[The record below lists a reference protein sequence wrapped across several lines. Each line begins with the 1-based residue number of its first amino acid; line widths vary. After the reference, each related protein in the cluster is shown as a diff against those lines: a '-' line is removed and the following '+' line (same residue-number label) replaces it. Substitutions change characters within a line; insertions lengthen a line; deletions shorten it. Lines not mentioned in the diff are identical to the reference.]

1 MNSDTKA
8 LLRHT
13 ILEAINSEQ
22 DAAAM
27 ELLALLT
34 GSTPATQ
41 PAPAALPA
49 ALPAARNVIE
59 GPARSYHYWAGFI
72 RDNFFSHITS
82 NGRHGF
88 TSNEMFSWLENNDDL
103 QWTAGD
109 IQPRTDG
116 TEIWRGTVSNARLN
130 ECDACGS
137 GEVGNNRL
145 ARCATSTRRSGD
157 TRQLIA
163 TARHKDKVPTAF
175 SELKRNALANT
186 RGGSRNECGSTTHAR
201 RMPREDRTCTFGDQ
215 EQHQRDQIVAIR
227 SQRGW

>member
-34 GSTPATQ
+34 GATPATQ

-72 RDNFFSHITS
+72 RENFFSHITS

-109 IQPRTDG
+109 IQPRPDG
-116 TEIWRGTVSNARLN
+116 TEIWRGTVSNALTALKDRGFLQAKPRGR
-130 ECDACGS
+130 DY
-137 GEVGNNRL
+137 L
-145 ARCATSTRRSGD
+145 IT
-157 TRQLIA
+157 QLL
-163 TARHKDKVPTAF
+163 PTQNHF
-175 SELKRNALANT
+175 NGYL
-186 RGGSRNECGSTTHAR
+186 
-201 RMPREDRTCTFGDQ
+201 
-215 EQHQRDQIVAIR
+215 VAAE
-227 SQRGW
+227 SV